1 VSAPFASAR
10 AASTIVV
17 GQCVVDNARDD
28 DDDEGNADADAD
40 ADARRATTPT
50 ALDRMRASETK
61 KSFARQCVT
70 PERTIGTMRAGVTF
84 SAPRVTSRSTT
95 TTRTSS
101 SSSSSRFRP
110 AWRAHA
116 RRQRNGVVADD
127 DDVDEVKVVRREND
141 DARTATMSA
150 CVAVVL
156 SLCVATTSS
165 SCAATVVDEDPI
177 EPFGVYGTVEKEF
190 SVNVMDENGTKI
202 IGRKRGMTVKSCVN
216 IVPSSRM
223 GVGGRPPAAL
233 RPAACAGAETLGA
246 ITSERDMLPAC
257 APACKASCARAL
269 REYDA
274 GQRATTGFGVGKR
287 ESEKVLKSCV
297 VTCGKD
303 CTKPGKFFDYII
315 PFRF

>member
-1 VSAPFASAR
+1 
-10 AASTIVV
+10 
-17 GQCVVDNARDD
+17 
-28 DDDEGNADADAD
+28 
-40 ADARRATTPT
+40 
-50 ALDRMRASETK
+50 M
-61 KSFARQCVT
+61 
-70 PERTIGTMRAGVTF
+70 
-84 SAPRVTSRSTT
+84 
-95 TTRTSS
+95 
-101 SSSSSRFRP
+101 
-110 AWRAHA
+110 
-116 RRQRNGVVADD
+116 
-127 DDVDEVKVVRREND
+127 KVVRCENVP
-141 DARTATMSA
+141 RTATMGA
-150 CVAVVL
+150 CAAAVL
-156 SLCVATTSS
+156 TMCVVTT
-165 SCAATVVDEDPI
+165 SCAATVADEDPI

-223 GVGGRPPAAL
+223 GMAGRPPAAL
-233 RPAACAGAETLGA
+233 RPAACEGAETLGA

-303 CTKPGKFFDYII
+303 CVKPGRFFDYII

>member
-1 VSAPFASAR
+1 
-10 AASTIVV
+10 
-17 GQCVVDNARDD
+17 
-28 DDDEGNADADAD
+28 
-40 ADARRATTPT
+40 
-50 ALDRMRASETK
+50 M
-61 KSFARQCVT
+61 
-70 PERTIGTMRAGVTF
+70 
-84 SAPRVTSRSTT
+84 
-95 TTRTSS
+95 
-101 SSSSSRFRP
+101 
-110 AWRAHA
+110 
-116 RRQRNGVVADD
+116 
-127 DDVDEVKVVRREND
+127 KVVRRET
-141 DARTATMSA
+141 DARTATMGA
-150 CVAVVL
+150 CAAVAL
-156 SLCVATTSS
+156 SMCVATTSS
-165 SCAATVVDEDPI
+165 SMADEDPI

-233 RPAACAGAETLGA
+233 RPAACEGAETLGA
-246 ITSERDMLPAC
+246 IASERDMLPAC

-303 CTKPGKFFDYII
+303 CTKPGKFFDFII